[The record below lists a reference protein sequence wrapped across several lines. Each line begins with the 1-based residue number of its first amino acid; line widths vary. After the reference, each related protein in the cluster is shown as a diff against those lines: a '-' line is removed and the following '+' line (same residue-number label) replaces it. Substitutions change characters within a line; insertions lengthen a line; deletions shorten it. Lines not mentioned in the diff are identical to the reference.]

1 MEGTLAGNGTIVYA
15 EEEVDAAL
23 AVQEQQDG
31 F

>member
-1 MEGTLAGNGTIVYA
+1 MEDTIPGNGTIVYD
-15 EEEVDAAL
+15 EEEADAAL